1 MENGT
6 TDLNLSENMWMSNIF
21 VVIDPRNADSNSL
34 EELRSAICDLGA
46 TVVEVDAHRHV
57 IEATLPA
64 SEVLTVVA
72 MEGVSYVRNF
82 FTYFVGYQPVKAG

>member
-1 MENGT
+1 
-6 TDLNLSENMWMSNIF
+6 MWMSNIY
-21 VVIDPRNADSNSL
+21 VVIDPRIVDANSL
-34 EELRSAICDLGA
+34 VELRSAICDLGA
-46 TVVEVDAHRHV
+46 TVVVVDAQRHV

-64 SEVLTVVA
+64 SEVPTVAA